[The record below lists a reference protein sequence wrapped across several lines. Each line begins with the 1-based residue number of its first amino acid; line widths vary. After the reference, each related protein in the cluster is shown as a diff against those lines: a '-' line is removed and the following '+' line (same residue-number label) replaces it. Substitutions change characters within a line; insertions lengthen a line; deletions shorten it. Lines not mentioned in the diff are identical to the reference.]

1 MLLFANVFIFRCGDF
16 MSYLSSYFKS
26 KKKEILVQVT
36 AYFIA
41 IFLITTIFHSID
53 KSWGVIS
60 ISSHVANILI
70 SICVIHSCYRASL
83 FIAKNLYK
91 GFNR

>member
-1 MLLFANVFIFRCGDF
+1 MPD
-16 MSYLSSYFKS
+16 SSSCFKT
-26 KKKEILVQVT
+26 KKKEIFVQVV

-41 IFLITTIFHSID
+41 ILLITTIFHSID
-53 KSWGVIS
+53 KSWGVVS

-83 FIAKNLYK
+83 LITKNLFK
-91 GFNR
+91 LFNR